1 MLCVADNSPDELN
14 PPYRSGIRCGSVK
27 DGIVRS
33 FILES
38 GEVNGVEAV
47 AVDDAGNVYGGYT
60 NTLNLRKWSPKTPVA
75 TR

>member
-1 MLCVADNSPDELN
+1 M
-14 PPYRSGIRCGSVK
+14 GSTH

-38 GEVNGVEAV
+38 VEVNGVEAV

-60 NTLNLRKWSPKTPVA
+60 NTLNLRRWTPKTPVA